1 VTSPAAE
8 GPPPRPDGPAPVG
21 VGDIFA
27 TAFARYGGGFAT
39 FGVMTVAAAALPAV
53 VLGLLLA
60 TSSPALGFIAAETLL
75 ATVAYLSLVGAVAA
89 VLGGRLQQRVWPII
103 GTSVLASPVIA
114 LCILVLGPAALL
126 VLPFLG
132 PFFVLAPV
140 AAGAGDAAGAEA
152 CRRSFTLVA
161 RRGYTRSL
169 GVMAGLELIGLL
181 LWLGLTI
188 ALSPVSGTAHQ
199 VIAGALWTLIFWPLS
214 ALVFRN
220 LYGSLT
226 GRLVVRLRNPR

>member
-1 VTSPAAE
+1 
-8 GPPPRPDGPAPVG
+8 VG

-39 FGVMTVAAAALPAV
+39 FGAMTLAAAAAP
-53 VLGLLLA
+53 GLLLA
-60 TSSPALGFIAAETLL
+60 VLLAVGSPAFGLVVAETLL

-89 VLGGRLQQRVWPII
+89 VLGERLQRRVWAIV
-103 GTSVLASPVIA
+103 GTSVLASPPIA
-114 LCILVLGPAALL
+114 VFILLLGPAALL

-140 AAGAGDAAGAEA
+140 AAGAGDSAGAEA
-152 CRRSFTLVA
+152 CRQSFTLVA

-181 LWLGLTI
+181 LWLGLST
-188 ALSPVSGTAHQ
+188 ALSPVGGTAHQ
-199 VIAGALWTLIFWPLS
+199 VIAAALWTIIFWPLS

-226 GRLVVRLRNPR
+226 GRLVVRLGRSPRAS

>member
-1 VTSPAAE
+1 
-8 GPPPRPDGPAPVG
+8 VG

-39 FGVMTVAAAALPAV
+39 FGAMTLAAAAAP
-53 VLGLLLA
+53 GLLLA
-60 TSSPALGFIAAETLL
+60 VLLAVGSPAFGLVVAETLL
-75 ATVAYLSLVGAVAA
+75 ATVAYLGE
-89 VLGGRLQQRVWPII
+89 RLQRRVWAIV
-103 GTSVLASPVIA
+103 GTSVLASPPIA
-114 LCILVLGPAALL
+114 VFILLLGPAALL

-140 AAGAGDAAGAEA
+140 AAGAGDSAGAEA
-152 CRRSFTLVA
+152 CRQSFTLVA

-181 LWLGLTI
+181 LWLGLST
-188 ALSPVSGTAHQ
+188 ALSPVGGTAHQ
-199 VIAGALWTLIFWPLS
+199 VIAAALWTIIFWPLS

-226 GRLVVRLRNPR
+226 GRLVVRLGRSPRAS

>member
-1 VTSPAAE
+1 VPSPAAE
-8 GPPPRPDGPAPVG
+8 GPTSQNGPAPVG

-39 FGVMTVAAAALPAV
+39 FGVMTAAAAAAPAV
-53 VLGLLLA
+53 LLGVLLA
-60 TSSPALGFIAAETLL
+60 MSSPSVGLVAAETLL
-75 ATVAYLSLVGAVAA
+75 ATVAYLSLVGAVTA
-89 VLGGRLQQRVWPII
+89 VLGERLRRRLWAVI

-114 LCILVLGPAALL
+114 VCLVLLGPAALL

-140 AAGAGDAAGAEA
+140 AAGAGDSAGADA
-152 CRRSFTLVA
+152 CRRAFTLVA
-161 RRGYTRSL
+161 RRGYLRSL

-181 LWLGLTI
+181 LWLGLST
-188 ALSPVSGTAHQ
+188 ALSPIGGTAHQ
-199 VIAGALWTLIFWPLS
+199 VIAGALWTFTFWPLS

-226 GRLVVRLRNPR
+226 GRLVVRLRDRR

>member
-1 VTSPAAE
+1 
-8 GPPPRPDGPAPVG
+8 

-39 FGVMTVAAAALPAV
+39 FGLMTLAAAAAPAV
-53 VLGLLLA
+53 LLGVLLGV
-60 TSSPALGFIAAETLL
+60 SSPAFGLVALETLL

-89 VLGGRLQQRVWPII
+89 VLGERLQRRFWAIV

-114 LCILVLGPAALL
+114 VCILLLGPAALL

-140 AAGAGDAAGAEA
+140 AAGAGDAAGADA
-152 CRRSFTLVA
+152 CRRSFALVA

-188 ALSPVSGTAHQ
+188 ALSPVGGTAHQ
-199 VIAGALWTLIFWPLS
+199 VIAGGLWTLVFWPLS

-226 GRLVVRLRNPR
+226 GRLVVRLREQR